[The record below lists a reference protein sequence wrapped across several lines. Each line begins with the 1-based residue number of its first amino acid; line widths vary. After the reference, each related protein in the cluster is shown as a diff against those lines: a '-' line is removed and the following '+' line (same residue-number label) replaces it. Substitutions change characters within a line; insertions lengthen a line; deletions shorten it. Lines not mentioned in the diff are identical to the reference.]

1 MAEWSAS
8 QIRELIEQA
17 IKAERCLRDRLR
29 TVDRERFEEYKN
41 TAAHALKLQAV
52 EYERR
57 LDVLNHAHAES
68 QRVLHTYVSQS
79 VYDKDIERL
88 TKLEKTVD
96 VALAERTGMS
106 KGVIQLFTILS
117 GVAFVIS
124 VTVAVLN
131 YGK

>member
-1 MAEWSAS
+1 MGEWSAP
-8 QIRELIEQA
+8 QIRELIEQG
-17 IKAERCLRDRLR
+17 IRAERCLRDRLR
-29 TVDRERFEEYKN
+29 VEDRERFEEYKK
-41 TAAHALKLQAV
+41 TAAHALQLQAT

-57 LDVLNHAHAES
+57 LDVLNHAHAEA
-68 QRVLHTYVSQS
+68 QRILHTYVSQS

-96 VALAERTGMS
+96 IALAERTGIS
-106 KGVIQLFTILS
+106 KGVIQLFTVLS

-124 VTVAVLN
+124 VTVAILN